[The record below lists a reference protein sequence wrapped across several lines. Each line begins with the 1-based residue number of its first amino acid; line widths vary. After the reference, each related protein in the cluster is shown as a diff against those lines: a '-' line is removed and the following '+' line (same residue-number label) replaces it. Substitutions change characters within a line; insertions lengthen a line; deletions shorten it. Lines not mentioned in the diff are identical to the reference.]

1 MPRMKLVI
9 KRALKNSISASEV
22 VSLLLKDRGLE
33 SDSEFLNPLNP
44 STIDFSSFFTPAYY
58 EKNLLLTLTTLKR
71 IKEND
76 ETIVVYCD
84 YDADGITGGAVLWE
98 TLHLLGFKVFPHV
111 PDRKSEG
118 YGFSKVG
125 IDLVKEK
132 YNPALIIS
140 VDHGIMGH
148 KQISYAKSLGIDVII
163 TDHHS
168 KADTDTADA
177 QAIFH
182 TSKL

>member
-1 MPRMKLVI
+1 MPRMKLAI
-9 KRALKNSISASEV
+9 KTTLKNPVDPDAII
-22 VSLLLKDRGLE
+22 SLLLKDRGLE
-33 SDSEFLNPLNP
+33 HDKTFLNPPNP
-44 STIDFSSFFTPAYY
+44 NLIDFATFFTPAYY
-58 EKNLLLTLTTLKR
+58 KKNLTATLGVLKR
-71 IKEND
+71 VKENN
-76 ETIVVYCD
+76 ETIIVYCD

-132 YNPALIIS
+132 YNPTVIIS

-148 KQISYAKSLGIDVII
+148 KEITYAKTLGIDVII

-168 KADTDTADA
+168 KSETDPVDA
-177 QAIFH
+177 LAIFH